1 MVKNRI
7 LGPLTV
13 FLLAGLLFLWNCEKG
28 TKIEPKPSSE
38 EETTPEQE
46 PELITKPVQAVCI
59 FDGLSFWNSPSTK
72 KGYQYYEIR
81 KGESLTFL
89 GKREKEQDDK
99 RAREFLNIRLSDG
112 SEGWAIASFIVID
125 SEPAAVIEK
134 VSIYSKNN
142 LISKTSSSYEP
153 MDILAV
159 LEKQDEW
166 IRVKGYFSS
175 PDYWIRPGNLTF
187 AEVDI
192 AVAYQYMKAMDE
204 KEDSLIKEKLTKD
217 ILEEEAFTDSIFIPR
232 VQAEVQAILD
242 RELEAQE
249 EESESSESDDQP
261 KEESTSPESTSQ

>member
-7 LGPLTV
+7 LGPLAV
-13 FLLAGLLFLWNCEKG
+13 FLLASLLFLWNCEKG

-38 EETTPEQE
+38 EETTSEQE

-72 KGYQYYEIR
+72 KGYQNYEIR

-99 RAREFLNIRLSDG
+99 RSREFLNIRLSDG
-112 SEGWAIASFIVID
+112 SEGWGISSFIVID
-125 SEPAAVIEK
+125 AEPAAVIEK

-159 LEKQDEW
+159 SEKQDEW
-166 IRVKGYFSS
+166 IKVKGYFSS
-175 PDYWIRPGNLTF
+175 PDYWIKPGNLTF

-204 KEDSLIKEKLTKD
+204 KEDSLIKEKLIKD
-217 ILEEEAFTDSIFIPR
+217 ILEEEAFTDSIFIPK

-242 RELEAQE
+242 REREAQE
-249 EESESSESDDQP
+249 DESESAAPDGQP
-261 KEESTSPESTSQ
+261 KEESGSSESTSQ